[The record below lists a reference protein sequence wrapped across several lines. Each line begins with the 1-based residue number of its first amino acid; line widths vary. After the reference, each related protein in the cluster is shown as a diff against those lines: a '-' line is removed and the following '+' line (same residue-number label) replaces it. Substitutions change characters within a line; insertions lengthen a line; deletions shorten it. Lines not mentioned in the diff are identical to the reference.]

1 MGVIFFSSLTMLCGG
16 ALFKRARERRR
27 FLKRYAN
34 RLAKIVENNAA
45 IQAHFLKNPKDVV
58 ARERR
63 FCGREI
69 CVELSF
75 LPEENV
81 IDVAVSEAG
90 TLSNYCPVGARAFLA
105 KRRNAPAA

>member
-45 IQAHFLKNPKDVV
+45 IQAHFLKKS
-58 ARERR
+58 ERR
-63 FCGREI
+63 RR
-69 CVELSF
+69 
-75 LPEENV
+75 
-81 IDVAVSEAG
+81 AG
-90 TLSNYCPVGARAFLA
+90 TPFLR
-105 KRRNAPAA
+105 KGNLRGTVVSSGGKCH